1 MKRLLLTRTRH
12 DVGNEYLFAYSEAI
26 VGEATERGWQCDDVS
41 CEKASGEA
49 VRDLSQA
56 ERPGVQACLGEIW
69 KIHGE

>member
-1 MKRLLLTRTRH
+1 ML
-12 DVGNEYLFAYSEAI
+12 A
-26 VGEATERGWQCDDVS
+26 
-41 CEKASGEA
+41 ASGEA